1 MGMNHLVIHGTLA
14 EAIDSLSS
22 GLDTCTRPEDRK
34 LVQDYLAAL
43 APVLAQATLGKDV
56 LSRLD
61 GIDRLL
67 GATWLLDEAPFMD
80 GLAKWKQFR
89 SEYERMA
96 LGAMTVNE
104 RLHVMGLLGP
114 YDRALAGRDFDA
126 VSALLRR
133 VYVDEASIAK
143 IVGSRSA
150 G

>member
-1 MGMNHLVIHGTLA
+1 MSRVVIHRSLA

-22 GLDTCTRPEDRK
+22 GLNTCTRPEDRK

-43 APVLAQATLGKDV
+43 APVLALATLGEDV

-61 GIDRLL
+61 GIERLL
-67 GATWLLDEAPFMD
+67 GNTWLVDEAPFKD
-80 GLAKWKQFR
+80 GLAKWRQFR
-89 SEYERMA
+89 SEYERVA

-104 RLHVMGLLGP
+104 RLHAMGLLES
-114 YDRALAGRDFDA
+114 YDRALAERDSDA

>member
-1 MGMNHLVIHGTLA
+1 MSRVVIHRNLA

-22 GLDTCTRPEDRK
+22 GLETCTRPEDRK
-34 LVQDYLAAL
+34 LIQNYLAAL
-43 APVLAQATLGKDV
+43 APVLARATLGEDV

-61 GIDRLL
+61 GVERLF
-67 GATWLLDEAPFMD
+67 GNTWLVDETPFRD
-80 GLAKWKQFR
+80 GLAKWRQFR
-89 SEYERMA
+89 SEYERVA

-104 RLHVMGLLGP
+104 RLHAMGLLES
-114 YDRALAGRDFDA
+114 YDRARAEGDSDA

-133 VYVDEASIAK
+133 VYVDEVSIAK

>member
-1 MGMNHLVIHGTLA
+1 MSRVVIHRNLA

-22 GLDTCTRPEDRK
+22 GLETCTRPEDRK
-34 LVQDYLAAL
+34 LIQDYLAAL
-43 APVLAQATLGKDV
+43 AQVLARATLGEDV

-61 GIDRLL
+61 GVERLF
-67 GATWLLDEAPFMD
+67 GNTWLVDETPFRD
-80 GLAKWKQFR
+80 GLAKWRQFR
-89 SEYERMA
+89 SEYERVA

-104 RLHVMGLLGP
+104 RLHAMGLLES
-114 YDRALAGRDFDA
+114 YDRARAEGDSDA

-133 VYVDEASIAK
+133 VYVDEVSIAK